1 VCVDKKE
8 NLRIETMDSEKNNFL
23 KLRMEKITKAF
34 PGVQALDKVDFEL
47 EGGVV
52 HAIVGENGAGKS
64 TLIKVLAGV
73 YKKDSGEIYI
83 NNDKIE
89 ALTPFLA
96 KKIGIS
102 VIYQESSLIPELD
115 ISHNIFLGKEK
126 SKHIRF
132 FIDKKMMHKE
142 TKDILAKLNIY
153 INPRTKVGDLTVS
166 EQQLVEIAKALMSD
180 TRILVMDEPTS
191 ALSKEEKVKL
201 FDIIKKLKTEGIGII
216 YITHRMKEIFE
227 IADYVTIMRDGVK
240 VGSYRIN
247 DVDENTVVK
256 LMVGRELGNI
266 YKRERLSKKG
276 EVVLRVENLTKKGI
290 FNDISFYVKAG
301 EVLGISGLM
310 GAGRTEVVRCIFGLD
325 KFESGKIFF
334 MNHEV
339 KFNHP
344 FDAIKEEIGFVP
356 EDRKRLGIVPL
367 LDIKKN
373 IALPSLPWISS
384 ISGWVDSNKELKLA
398 NEFSKKMN
406 IIMSSLEQ
414 QVGNLSGG
422 NQQKVV
428 LAKWL
433 ARNAKLLILD
443 EPTRGIDVGAKS
455 EIHKLISMLVDNNIA
470 IIMISSELPE
480 ILGISDRILVMHEG
494 NLVNE
499 FDYTEANEENVIM
512 AATGYSK
519 KSLI

>member
-1 VCVDKKE
+1 
-8 NLRIETMDSEKNNFL
+8 MDSEKNNFL
-23 KLRMEKITKAF
+23 KLRMEKISKAF
-34 PGVQALDKVDFEL
+34 PGVQALDKIDFEL

-64 TLIKVLAGV
+64 TLIKILAGV

-83 NNDKIE
+83 NNDKKE
-89 ALTPFLA
+89 ALTPFLS

-102 VIYQESSLIPELD
+102 VIYQEFSLISELD

-126 SKHIRF
+126 CKYTSF

-142 TKDILAKLNIY
+142 TGEILAKLNIY
-153 INPRTKVGDLTVS
+153 IDPRTKVGDLTVG
-166 EQQLVEIAKALMSD
+166 EQQLVEIAKAIMSD

-191 ALSKEEKVKL
+191 ALSKEEKIKL
-201 FDIIKKLKTEGIGII
+201 FDIIKRLKTEGIGII

-227 IADYVTIMRDGVK
+227 IADYVTIMRDGAK
-240 VGSYRIN
+240 VGNYKIK
-247 DVDENTVVK
+247 DVDENTVIK
-256 LMVGRELGNI
+256 LMVGRELGSI
-266 YKRERLSKKG
+266 YKRERTKKKG
-276 EVVLRVENLTKKGI
+276 EVVLRVENLTKKGV
-290 FNDISFYVKAG
+290 FDNISFYVRKG

-325 KFESGKIFF
+325 QFDSGKIFF

-339 KFNHP
+339 KFSHP

-367 LDIKKN
+367 LNIKEN
-373 IALPSLPWISS
+373 IALPSLPWISN
-384 ISGWVDSNKELKLA
+384 ITGWVDSNKELNLA
-398 NEFSKKMN
+398 NEFSKKLN

-414 QVGNLSGG
+414 QVGYLSGG

-455 EIHKLISMLVDNNIA
+455 EIHKLISILVDNDIA

-480 ILGISDRILVMHEG
+480 ILGVSDRILVMHEG
-494 NLVNE
+494 TQVTE
-499 FDYTEANEENVIM
+499 FDYIEANEENVIM
-512 AATGYSK
+512 AATGLSK
-519 KSLI
+519 